1 MASLSR
7 VIPNLSSECPPGFPL
22 SGGVRAILLGLAG
35 LAGCIAAAER
45 TPPREA
51 TEIVLSQKARIPIP
65 DSLQF
70 TGIAVDSLARV
81 ITAWGP
87 DYLGYWN
94 WEPALPDQGWRY
106 REPDG
111 WAGTVGAFADVAS
124 GEFVAVDSLGSTVVI
139 PTGVVT
145 RATAFRRL
153 SLLSSPNALSGGR
166 VIAALGGTD
175 GPIMLIQADVELQI
189 RGPQSSFAWPRP
201 DGTAELFPLLV
212 VREGRADPLLV
223 PRSVRDPVLAIE
235 GSHVTEVGTVGL
247 AGPMT
252 DLVEDTARQWNI
264 SGAVD
269 LNGGVLL
276 TLADLKSDKR
286 VLARYSDD
294 WKLLACRVVSAPYAV
309 VARSPGGRF
318 ALAGLWD
325 RGGHVIL
332 YEVGA
337 GKAYKT
343 EATTCQV

>member
-1 MASLSR
+1 M
-7 VIPNLSSECPPGFPL
+7 V
-22 SGGVRAILLGLAG
+22 GLA
-35 LAGCIAAAER
+35 ACNAAAER
-45 TPPREA
+45 ISPRDA
-51 TEIVLSQKARIPIP
+51 TEIALSEKARIPIP

-70 TGIAVDSLARV
+70 TGVAVDSLARV

-87 DYLGYWN
+87 DYLGYWS
-94 WEPALPDQGWRY
+94 WEPELPDQGWRY
-106 REPDG
+106 LEPEG
-111 WAGTVGAFADVAS
+111 WAGTVGAFSDAAS

-139 PTGVVT
+139 PTGVVI

-153 SLLSSPNALSGGR
+153 SPLSSPNALSGGR

-175 GPIMLIQADVELQI
+175 GPVMLIQADGELQI
-189 RGPQSSFAWPRP
+189 RGPKSSFAWPRP
-201 DGTAELFPLLV
+201 DGTTGLFPLLV

-223 PRSVRDPVLAIE
+223 PRSVHDPVLAIG
-235 GSHVTEVGTVGL
+235 GSRAADLGTVGL
-247 AGPMT
+247 TGPMT

-276 TLADLKSDKR
+276 TLADLKSDRR

-294 WKLLACRVVSAPYAV
+294 WKLLACRVVSAPYAI
-309 VARSPGGRF
+309 VASSRGGRF

-325 RGGHVIL
+325 RGGHVLL

-343 EATTCQV
+343 EAATCQS